1 MKYGQ
6 KYAFSDLK
14 DANKIYFAAN
24 VCVSATGR
32 GLGLGSELVRRG
44 YKIAKQNG
52 CDYTYI
58 LASSMYSQNKFHKL
72 GNCQILRQA
81 RYKDYRFDKYG
92 RPFLNNTKEHKVIQ
106 VVAIHH
112 LKDTVCG

>member
-58 LASSMYSQNKFHKL
+58 LASSMYSQNKLHKL
-72 GNCQILRQA
+72 GNCQILHQA
-81 RYKDYRFDKYG
+81 RYKDYR
-92 RPFLNNTKEHKVIQ
+92 
-106 VVAIHH
+106 
-112 LKDTVCG
+112 